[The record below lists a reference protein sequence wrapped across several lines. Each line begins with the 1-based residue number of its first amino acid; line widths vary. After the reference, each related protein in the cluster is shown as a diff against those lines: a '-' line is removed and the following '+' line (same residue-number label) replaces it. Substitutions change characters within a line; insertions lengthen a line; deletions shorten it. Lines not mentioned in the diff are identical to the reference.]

1 MIKTGYKLYASFPKV
16 AQGKTIFSV
25 RDYDANDKEH
35 KRYVTIMANN
45 QVEVNDQDK
54 VTISNIVGISTNEY
68 NGKLGVTM
76 YCDVEVL
83 EKYKKKEIPVE
94 TESEKVLEKEEYNV
108 SPVTDNSFADQFDTG
123 PLLDLEDDGLNW

>member
-16 AQGKTIFSV
+16 AQGKTIFKV
-25 RDYDANDKEH
+25 RDYDSNDKEH

-68 NGKLGVTM
+68 NGKIGVTV

-83 EKYKKKEIPVE
+83 ERVKKVE
-94 TESEKVLEKEEYNV
+94 NV
-108 SPVTDNSFADQFDTG
+108 PSPLPDIADQFDTG